1 MPQDV
6 LEQLGTA
13 LSRSDEDIQRRLKDY
28 AVQLAEDV
36 DSQDPEREK
45 LHRDVRTEIISLKK
59 TAAHLKRSQR
69 QAAIAADELDARLHD
84 VENFRKKPKF
94 FIRSAPANAV
104 IDLEEVKSR
113 HFARGLNFYKLFL
126 LCFIGSFVGVVLEL
140 FWCLISNG
148 YLESRSG
155 LVYGPFNLLY
165 GAGAVALTLA
175 LYRYRNR
182 SFLPSF
188 IGGMVVGSVV
198 EYVCSWGQELILG
211 SRSWDYSDMPFN
223 LNGRICLLYS
233 VFWGVLGVL
242 WIKNIY
248 PRMAKWILRIP
259 NKAGKIITWV
269 LVAFMVINA
278 AVTAAAVYRWSE
290 RSQGNGASNA
300 LEAFIDERFPDKRME
315 RIFAN
320 MEFNTD
326 D

>member
-198 EYVCSWGQELILG
+198 EYICSWGQELILG

-259 NKAGKIITWV
+259 NKAGKIITWI

-290 RSQGNGASNA
+290 RSQGNSASNA

>member
-1 MPQDV
+1 MAQDV
-6 LEQLGTA
+6 LEQLGAVLT
-13 LSRSDEDIQRRLKDY
+13 RSDEDIQRRLQEY

-36 DSQDPEREK
+36 NSQDPERER
-45 LHRDVRTEIISLKK
+45 LHRNVRTEIISLKK
-59 TAAHLKRSQR
+59 TAAHLKRSQK
-69 QAAIAADELDARLHD
+69 QVAVAADELDARLHD
-84 VENFRKKPKF
+84 VENFRKKPRF

-126 LCFIGSFVGVVLEL
+126 LCFIGSFIGVVLEL

-165 GAGAVALTLA
+165 GAGAVALTLV

-182 SFLPSF
+182 SSLPSF

-198 EYVCSWGQELILG
+198 EYICSWGQEWLLG

-259 NKAGKIITWV
+259 NKAGKIITWI
-269 LVAFMVINA
+269 LVVFMVINA

-290 RSQGNGASNA
+290 RSQGHEATNA
-300 LEAFIDERFPDKRME
+300 LETFIDERFPDNRMS

-320 MEFNTD
+320 MEFNTES
-326 D
+326 

>member
-1 MPQDV
+1 MAQDV
-6 LEQLGTA
+6 LERLGTV
-13 LSRSDEDIQRRLKDY
+13 LSRSDEDIQRRLQEY

-59 TAAHLKRSQR
+59 TAAHLKRSQK

-84 VENFRKKPKF
+84 VENSRKKPKF

-104 IDLEEVKSR
+104 IDLEEVKSH

-148 YLESRSG
+148 YIESRSG

-198 EYVCSWGQELILG
+198 EYACSWGQELILG

-242 WIKNIY
+242 WVKNIY

-259 NKAGKIITWV
+259 NKAGKIVTWI
-269 LVAFMVINA
+269 LVAFMVVNA
-278 AVTAAAVYRWSE
+278 TVTAAAVYRWSE
-290 RSQGNGASNA
+290 RSQGHEAANA
-300 LEAFIDERFPDKRME
+300 LEAFIDERFPDNRMS

-320 MEFNTD
+320 MEFNTES
-326 D
+326 